1 MPTASRQVVV
11 SNERGLHARP
21 AMQFVETA
29 NLFKSAVTV
38 EKGGEEPMTVDGKSI
53 MEMITLAA
61 VQGTPLLLRAEGDD
75 ASAVLDKLAGLFDS
89 KFGEEP

>member
-21 AMQFVETA
+21 AMQFIETA
-29 NLFKSAVTV
+29 NMFKSAVTV
-38 EKGGEEPMTVDGKSI
+38 EKGGDEPMSVDGKSI

-61 VQGTPLLLRAEGDD
+61 EVGTPLLIRADGPD
-75 ASAVLDKLAGLFDS
+75 AEEVVQKLAALFES